1 MYYYN
6 QNNYGSVKYD
16 NPSTDKIE
24 TVATGGCGVCSAC
37 MVINNLAGKELYTVA
52 QMARFSLSHGAR
64 DNSGTNEAKL
74 LDELCKANKGF
85 SWKRSSSVDE
95 LVNHLKA
102 GGMAIC
108 NQGDAYNVFSTA
120 GHFVVADKMDGSN
133 IDVLDP
139 QMSSTKYD
147 KYNRPQRIVKKTKYG
162 CVVSKAEMAKAC
174 QDRTIR
180 YYLVTYKG
188 IKINNGGSNKVSK
201 YGNAA
206 MKSAQKTYAD
216 SDLTEKVGAVGK
228 GERVCYLGT
237 GEGRPM
243 IAYQTSKGYKVGF
256 VRKDS
261 VKRD

>member
-6 QNNYGSVKYD
+6 QNDYSRVPYNKPNGEKK
-16 NPSTDKIE
+16 NI
-24 TVATGGCGVCSAC
+24 ATSGCGVCSAC
-37 MVINNLAGKELYTVA
+37 IVFNNLAGKELYTVA
-52 QMARFSLSHGAR
+52 QMARFSLSHGCR
-64 DNSGTNEAKL
+64 NNYGTDEVKL

-85 SWKRSSSVDE
+85 SWKRSRDVNA
-95 LVNHLKA
+95 LVSHLKN

-108 NQGDAYNVFSTA
+108 NQGDIYNVFSTA

-139 QMSSTKYD
+139 QMYAGKYD
-147 KYNRPQRIVKKTKYG
+147 KSPRPSRIVKKTARG
-162 CVVSKAEMAKAC
+162 CVVTPREMSKATA
-174 QDRTIR
+174 DRDPV
-180 YYLVTYKG
+180 YYLVSYA
-188 IKINNGGSNKVSK
+188 GGVKPTGGGNVSK
-201 YGNAA
+201 YGNAQ
-206 MKSAQKTYAD
+206 MKSAEKTYCD

-228 GERVCYLGT
+228 NERVCYLGT